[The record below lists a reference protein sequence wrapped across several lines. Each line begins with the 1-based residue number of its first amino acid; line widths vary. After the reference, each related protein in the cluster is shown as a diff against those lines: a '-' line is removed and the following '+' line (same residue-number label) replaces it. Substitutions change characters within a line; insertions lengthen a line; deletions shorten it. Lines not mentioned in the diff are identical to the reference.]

1 MIAGVGDPS
10 AASSL
15 ANIFLSQLGGA
26 RRGRVA
32 SGLEQVEPSRN
43 VRGVEGKSEL
53 SEEEKRQVEELEKR
67 DREVRRHE
75 SAHKAAAGQFATGGP
90 QLEFS
95 RGPDGKQYATGGEV
109 QIDTSE
115 IPGDPQATIS
125 KMQQIRRA
133 ATAPA
138 HPSGQDRRVAAQ
150 AARIEARAKTELG
163 DQSGDAST
171 SATSSGFAQSIAS
184 FFSDTRN
191 TGSFVDVR
199 V

>member
-1 MIAGVGDPS
+1 MIASVDDSS

-15 ANIFLSQLGGA
+15 ANIFLRELGGT
-26 RRGRVA
+26 RRGRA
-32 SGLEQVEPSRN
+32 AARPSQIEPLRDT
-43 VRGVEGKSEL
+43 RTVEGKSEL

-75 SAHKAAAGQFATGGP
+75 SAHKAAAGQFAKGGP

-95 RGPDGKQYATGGEV
+95 RGPDGKQYATNGEV

-115 IPGDPQATIS
+115 IPGDPQATIR
-125 KMQQIRRA
+125 KMQQIRQA

-138 HPSGQDRRVAAQ
+138 DPSAQDRRVAAQ
-150 AARIEARAKTELG
+150 AARIEASAKTELREQGG
-163 DQSGDAST
+163 DTTTTGTST
-171 SATSSGFAQSIAS
+171 GFAKSIAS
-184 FFSDTRN
+184 LFSGTRN

>member
-1 MIAGVGDPS
+1 MIAGVGDSS

-15 ANIFLSQLGGA
+15 ANIFLRELGGA
-26 RRGRVA
+26 RRGRA
-32 SGLEQVEPSRN
+32 GPRLEQIEPLRN
-43 VRGVEGKSEL
+43 TRDVDGKSEL
-53 SEEEKRQVEELEKR
+53 SDEEKRQVDELEKR

-75 SAHKAAAGQFATGGP
+75 TAHKAAAGQFAKGGP

-95 RGPDGKQYATGGEV
+95 RGPDGKQYATSGEV

-115 IPGDPQATIS
+115 IPGDPQATIR

-138 HPSGQDRRVAAQ
+138 HPSAQDRRVAAQ
-150 AARIEARAKTELG
+150 AARIEANAKTELREKG
-163 DQSGDAST
+163 SDTSKSAAST
-171 SATSSGFAQSIAS
+171 GFAKSIAS
-184 FFSDTRN
+184 LFSVSGN

-199 V
+199 A